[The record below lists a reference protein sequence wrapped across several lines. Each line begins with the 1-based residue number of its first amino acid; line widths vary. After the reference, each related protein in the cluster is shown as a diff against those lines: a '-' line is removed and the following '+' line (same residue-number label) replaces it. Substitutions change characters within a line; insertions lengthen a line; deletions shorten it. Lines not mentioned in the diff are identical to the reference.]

1 MWIAG
6 VKADHVTMMPIWSL
20 KFVCFIKSYV
30 FKNFSIMSALR
41 WVIQDHMVLWFL
53 HCQNDLKFIFPSFT
67 GNNGLTYIIQV
78 ISKLL
83 DPKTSEYT
91 ASFVGRLVAV
101 VLTKA
106 GSQLG
111 EQMDLMLRA
120 VLSKMQQTE
129 TLSVMQVHF
138 GVCLICGYFVVLML
152 DLFLV
157 KTWKLN
163 NLLNSLMKIYIHHYW
178 KNCTIYCALFNH
190 TSSVLP
196 PYSQTRWIAWGF

>member
-1 MWIAG
+1 MDTLNRQYSTFHG
-6 VKADHVTMMPIWSL
+6 YYM
-20 KFVCFIKSYV
+20 
-30 FKNFSIMSALR
+30 
-41 WVIQDHMVLWFL
+41 FL
-53 HCQNDLKFIFPSFT
+53 

-129 TLSVMQVHF
+129 TLSVMQV
-138 GVCLICGYFVVLML
+138 
-152 DLFLV
+152 
-157 KTWKLN
+157 
-163 NLLNSLMKIYIHHYW
+163 SIYHM
-178 KNCTIYCALFNH
+178 
-190 TSSVLP
+190 
-196 PYSQTRWIAWGF
+196 YSAISRGFPLSRMTTNK